1 MSDHHRGVPSIR
13 MVALD
18 LDGTILEAGTTIT
31 GEVLTALATL
41 RAGGV
46 TVVTATGRPVDFQL
60 DLLERHGIG
69 PAAGLFG
76 ALIADEREIHLLD
89 ECQPPARAYRP
100 HDEWNDVIRKR
111 WDTFLDEA
119 LGWLDRVADEA
130 ARRGWATRR
139 YDRTQI
145 ARRGLATIWIEEPHQ
160 AAALCAWLADQ
171 VADAGSELV
180 CNRNVRLVQV
190 IDRLAGKGNV
200 LSTLAD
206 LHGVTAD
213 QVLAIGDSS
222 NDISMVDGRFGF
234 RSATPGNADAEVKA
248 AVRRAGGYV
257 AQGTVGA
264 GVVEA
269 LAALCPTA
277 LARRT

>member
-69 PAAGLFG
+69 PAAGLFE

-89 ECQPPARAYRP
+89 ERPPAGRAYRP

-130 ARRGWATRR
+130 VRRGWATRR
-139 YDRTQI
+139 YDRSQI
-145 ARRGLATIWIEEPHQ
+145 ARRGLATIWIEQPHQ

-190 IDRLAGKGNV
+190 IDRQAGKGNV
-200 LSTLAD
+200 LSALAD

-234 RSATPGNADAEVKA
+234 RSATPGNADPEVKA